1 MRLIVVGGGIVGA
14 ACAYTASS
22 LGAQVTLIDAGR
34 DGQATAAGA
43 GIICPWSE
51 AAADPA
57 RYALACA
64 AAREYPALVAELAE
78 RGEPDVSYRQV
89 GALLL
94 PGSQELAEAA
104 FQRLE
109 ERRAATPE
117 MGAVRLL
124 AGDEARELF
133 PPLAPVP
140 AAVHIA
146 GAARV
151 DGRRIAAALTHAAV
165 RLGAVVRPGEAEL
178 VLGAGPGRVTGV
190 RVDGVRVDGA
200 RVDGVRDGGVRDGGE
215 LIGADAV
222 VAATGAWTGSFL
234 APAGAVA
241 SGAVASAAVAAGA
254 AVTPERGQIAHIS
267 LAPADTSR
275 WPVILPGGT
284 GHYLLSFDDSRVV
297 AGATR
302 EPGAGFDYRV
312 TPAGLAEV
320 LGEALALAPGLGAGT
335 YLETRV
341 GFRPVA
347 ARPLLGPVPGVAG
360 LFVAT
365 GLGATGLTMGP
376 YSGSLV
382 ARAALGESVPVDLTP
397 FVPGAGP
404 GAA

>member
-1 MRLIVVGGGIVGA
+1 VRLIVVGGGIVGA
-14 ACAYTASS
+14 ACAYTASN

-43 GIICPWSE
+43 GIICPWS
-51 AAADPA
+51 DPA
-57 RYALACA
+57 PDPAGYALACA

-78 RGEPDVSYRQV
+78 RGEPEVSYRRV

-94 PGSQELAEAA
+94 PGSEELAEAA
-104 FQRLE
+104 LARLA
-109 ERRAATPE
+109 ERHAATPE
-117 MGAVRLL
+117 MGSVRLL
-124 AGDEARELF
+124 SGAQARELF
-133 PPLAPVP
+133 PPLGPVP

-151 DGRRIAAALTHAAV
+151 DGRRVAAALTHAAV

-178 VLGAGPGRVTGV
+178 ALGGGAATGV
-190 RVDGVRVDGA
+190 RAD
-200 RVDGVRDGGVRDGGE
+200 GE
-215 LIGADAV
+215 LIEADAV

-234 APAGAVA
+234 A
-241 SGAVASAAVAAGA
+241 AAGA
-254 AVTPERGQIAHIS
+254 AASVLAAGVTPERGQIAHIS

-284 GHYLLSFDDSRVV
+284 GHYLLAFDDSRVV

-302 EPGAGFDYRV
+302 EPDAGFDYRV

-365 GLGATGLTMGP
+365 GLGANGLTMGP

-382 ARAALGESVPVDLTP
+382 ARAALGEFVPIDLTP
-397 FVPGAGP
+397 FVPG
-404 GAA
+404 

>member
-64 AAREYPALVAELAE
+64 AAREYRALVAELAE

-104 FQRLE
+104 LRRLE
-109 ERRAATPE
+109 ERRASTPE

-124 AGDEARELF
+124 TGDEARELF
-133 PPLAPVP
+133 PPLGPVP

-178 VLGAGPGRVTGV
+178 VLGAGSGRITGV

-200 RVDGVRDGGVRDGGE
+200 RDGGVRVGGARDGGE
-215 LIGADAV
+215 LIEADAV

-241 SGAVASAAVAAGA
+241 PGAVAAGA
-254 AVTPERGQIAHIS
+254 GVTPERGQIAHIS

-312 TPAGLAEV
+312 TPAGLAQV

-360 LFVAT
+360 LFLAT

-397 FVPGAGP
+397 FVPGVGP

>member
-22 LGAQVTLIDAGR
+22 QGAQVTLVEPGR

-43 GIICPWSE
+43 GIICPWTESGQ
-51 AAADPA
+51 DPA

-64 AAREYPALVAELAE
+64 AAREYPALVAELAD
-78 RGEPDVSYRQV
+78 RGQPDVSYRRV

-94 PGSQELAEAA
+94 GASDADLG
-104 FQRLE
+104 RLE

-117 MGAVRLL
+117 MGSVEVLT
-124 AGDEARELF
+124 GEQARELF
-133 PPLAPVP
+133 PPLGPVP
-140 AAVHIA
+140 AAVRIE

-151 DGRRIAAALTHAAV
+151 DGRRIARALTDAAAGLGTV
-165 RLGAVVRPGEAEL
+165 RLIGEAEL
-178 VLGAGPGRVTGV
+178 VQSAGRVTGV
-190 RVDGVRVDGA
+190 RLGR
-200 RVDGVRDGGVRDGGE
+200 E
-215 LIGADAV
+215 LIEADAV

-234 APAGAVA
+234 A
-241 SGAVASAAVAAGA
+241 AAGLSA
-254 AVTPERGQIAHIS
+254 PAVTPERGQITHIS
-267 LAPADTSR
+267 LAPADTSA
-275 WPVILPGGT
+275 WPVILPGDT
-284 GHYLLSFDDSRVV
+284 GHYLLAFDDSRVV

-320 LGEALALAPGLGAGT
+320 LREALAVAPGLAGGRV
-335 YLETRV
+335 LETRV

-376 YSGSLV
+376 YAGSLV
-382 ARAALGESVPVDLTP
+382 ARAALGQAVPVDLTP
-397 FVPGAGP
+397 FSPV
-404 GAA
+404 

>member
-1 MRLIVVGGGIVGA
+1 VRLIVVGGGIVGA
-14 ACAYTASS
+14 ACAYTASN

-43 GIICPWSE
+43 GIICPWSDPAPE
-51 AAADPA
+51 PA

-94 PGSQELAEAA
+94 PGSGELAEAA
-104 FQRLE
+104 LGRLAQRH
-109 ERRAATPE
+109 AATPE

-124 AGDEARELF
+124 SGAQARELF
-133 PPLAPVP
+133 PPLGPVP

-151 DGRRIAAALTHAAV
+151 DGRRVAAALTHAAV

-178 VLGAGPGRVTGV
+178 ALGGAGRVTG
-190 RVDGVRVDGA
+190 A
-200 RVDGVRDGGVRDGGE
+200 RVGGE
-215 LIGADAV
+215 LIEADAV

-234 APAGAVA
+234 A
-241 SGAVASAAVAAGA
+241 AAAPAAGVLA
-254 AVTPERGQIAHIS
+254 AGVLAAGVTPERGQIAHIS

-275 WPVILPGGT
+275 WPVILPGDT
-284 GHYLLSFDDSRVV
+284 GHYLLAFDDSRVV

-302 EPGAGFDYRV
+302 EPDAGFDYRV

-320 LGEALALAPGLGAGT
+320 LGEALALAPGLGAGQ

-365 GLGATGLTMGP
+365 GLGANGLTMGP
-376 YSGSLV
+376 YSGFLV

-397 FVPGAGP
+397 FAPG
-404 GAA
+404 

>member
-1 MRLIVVGGGIVGA
+1 
-14 ACAYTASS
+14 
-22 LGAQVTLIDAGR
+22 
-34 DGQATAAGA
+34 
-43 GIICPWSE
+43 
-51 AAADPA
+51 
-57 RYALACA
+57 
-64 AAREYPALVAELAE
+64 
-78 RGEPDVSYRQV
+78 
-89 GALLL
+89 
-94 PGSQELAEAA
+94 
-104 FQRLE
+104 
-109 ERRAATPE
+109 
-117 MGAVRLL
+117 
-124 AGDEARELF
+124 
-133 PPLAPVP
+133 
-140 AAVHIA
+140 
-146 GAARV
+146 
-151 DGRRIAAALTHAAV
+151 
-165 RLGAVVRPGEAEL
+165 
-178 VLGAGPGRVTGV
+178 
-190 RVDGVRVDGA
+190 
-200 RVDGVRDGGVRDGGE
+200 
-215 LIGADAV
+215 
-222 VAATGAWTGSFL
+222 
-234 APAGAVA
+234 
-241 SGAVASAAVAAGA
+241 VAAGA

-312 TPAGLAEV
+312 TPAGLAQV

-360 LFVAT
+360 LFLAT

-397 FVPGAGP
+397 FVPGAGA

>member
-1 MRLIVVGGGIVGA
+1 LRLIVVGGGIVGA

-43 GIICPWSE
+43 GIICPWSDS
-51 AAADPA
+51 AADPA

-104 FQRLE
+104 LRRLE
-109 ERRAATPE
+109 ERHAATPE

-124 AGDEARELF
+124 SGAEARELF
-133 PPLAPVP
+133 PPLGPVP

-178 VLGAGPGRVTGV
+178 VLGAGSGRVT
-190 RVDGVRVDGA
+190 GVRVDGA
-200 RVDGVRDGGVRDGGE
+200 RVDGARDGGARDGGE
-215 LIGADAV
+215 LIEADAV

-234 APAGAVA
+234 APAGAGA
-241 SGAVASAAVAAGA
+241 SSAVAAGA

-312 TPAGLAEV
+312 TPAGLAQV

-360 LFVAT
+360 LFLAT

-397 FVPGAGP
+397 FVPGAGA